1 MRLERMSVAGFR
13 GFAKE
18 VEFAIDA
25 DVVLLSG
32 PNGTGKTSFFDAI
45 LWGLTGSIER
55 IGSDETVINQFAEFG
70 DARVEIDLKTRDG
83 SALRIIRRF
92 SDIMTLTVAF
102 DGNEPVAGDAA
113 QALLLSKL
121 YPDRSALDD
130 SPEAFTRWLTH
141 FGYLEQDRVNAFV
154 EASDDQER
162 FRVVGEL
169 VGASRLNR
177 LNLELEKSRKA
188 WTTDTNQRRDTI
200 SSLRKNRNDL
210 QDRLDRIDN
219 SINWEQ
225 LVQECIDWSSGA
237 NSLAKRSQV
246 RSPIESAD
254 PAAWASVVDGT
265 VRRVSAELR
274 ALEVLSNDITRMRR
288 TLAAI
293 PKSTE
298 DPSRVL
304 AALEVIEKRVA
315 GAASQL
321 QEAEEAISK
330 ARRQRLAEAEMSR
343 SLASMAQLALKHL
356 GEACPV
362 CDQSYDVRATTKR
375 LRALTER
382 AELPVE
388 DLDDLYL
395 RNTAD
400 NLRNL
405 EIQLTEQRAQLRAS
419 ESTSRR
425 LDELRSQV
433 ESSAQRLELSLPRDD
448 QNLSA
453 SLDVLASEVDVR
465 TGRLRALRDDGERI
479 SALLARAIEA
489 AEAGSL
495 SRRIAE
501 LNDTISEQEDECAL
515 RDEAAEDAQQ
525 MHEAVR
531 DLAKSLVEEELQ
543 RIEPLLQRIYSTI
556 DPHPAFKVVRFLT
569 GRWRGRGQ
577 LWTAMEAATND
588 RPIVVKEPSTVLS
601 SSQLNVLAVATFL
614 SLNLSIDNPPL
625 DIMALDDPLQS
636 LDSVNLLGLADLLR
650 RLRGRRQVFV
660 STHDNRLAD
669 LLERKLRPIGE
680 RERTIAVSLDAWDR
694 LGPVVTLRAL
704 KRDTR
709 GLRLVAA

>member
-70 DARVEIDLKTRDG
+70 DARVEIDLKTRGG
-83 SALRIIRRF
+83 SALQVIRRF
-92 SDIMTLTVAF
+92 SDIMTLTVAL
-102 DGNEPVAGDAA
+102 DGDEPVAGDAA

-121 YPDRSALDD
+121 FPDNSALDD

-154 EASDDQER
+154 EASDDQQR
-162 FRVVGEL
+162 FHVVGEL

-188 WTTDTNQRRDTI
+188 WTTETNQRRDKI

-210 QDRLDRIDN
+210 RDRLSRIDN
-219 SINWEQ
+219 SIDWEQ
-225 LVQECIDWSSGA
+225 LVQECIEWSNGA

-246 RSPIESAD
+246 RAPVESAD

-265 VRRVSAELR
+265 IRRMSTELR

-293 PKSTE
+293 PEPTE
-298 DPSRVL
+298 DPSHVL
-304 AALEVIEKRVA
+304 AAIEVMEKRIA
-315 GAASQL
+315 GAAAKL
-321 QEAEEAISK
+321 QETEEAISR
-330 ARRQRLAEAEMSR
+330 ARRQRLADTEMSR
-343 SLASMAQLALKHL
+343 SLARMGQLALKHL

-362 CDQSYDVRATTKR
+362 CDQSYDARATRKR
-375 LRALTER
+375 LRALIER

-395 RNTAD
+395 KDAAD
-400 NLRNL
+400 SLRNL

-433 ESSAQRLELSLPRDD
+433 ESSAQRLELPLVCDD
-448 QNLSA
+448 RNLSA
-453 SLDVLASEVDVR
+453 SLDALASEVDVR
-465 TGRLRALRDDGERI
+465 TGQFRELRDNGERI

-489 AEAGSL
+489 AEAGRL
-495 SRRIAE
+495 SRSIAE
-501 LNDTISEQEDECAL
+501 LNDTIAEQEAECTL
-515 RDEAAEDAQQ
+515 RDKASEDAQQ

-531 DLAKSLVEEELQ
+531 DLAESLVEEELQ
-543 RIEPLLQRIYSTI
+543 RIEPLLQRIYSTV

-569 GRWRGRGQ
+569 GRRRGRGQ
-577 LWTAMEAATND
+577 LWTTMEAETNGGH
-588 RPIVVKEPSTVLS
+588 IVVKEPSTVLS

-650 RLRGRRQVFV
+650 RLRGRRQVIV

-680 RERTIAVSLDAWDR
+680 HERTIAVSLDAWDR
-694 LGPVVTLRAL
+694 SGPVVNSRPIE
-704 KRDTR
+704 RDTR